1 MGKKKKQKLLTSDFY
16 RSLEKLRTANGVMA
30 SKKKGGSLFMYEL
43 ADQNELGF
51 RFPTLDDMND
61 CLRFGQINPEFAR
74 VMSGNICQ
82 DDFDS
87 ETQKRRSAEHPCW
100 THAHTLH
107 SYIMASV
114 DEFDNWLNAYKFEID
129 WGSIENILPT
139 GQKMEDMFGHL
150 ETRLPYDK
158 CLYIG
163 KVNKDLKIY
172 FNLSQQSMTD
182 AIDHY
187 TGERD
192 SGNLSPSLMKDLGY
206 DKTEY
211 NELTDFNTS
220 DSYSDY
226 KLKHQGL
233 LPILHKWESM
243 GVENIARAN
252 TSISYKGQFVF
263 NPMSVILP
271 LGITIKEMSN
281 VGEGD
286 YEHDDDGFEMSLL
299 MDMYLH
305 PTHDVTWAE
314 KALTDNEYP
323 DNPDRSSFHSKMGI
337 EVLKYASVFL
347 DPQFREFAVKE
358 QLHQGMT
365 PEFIKQSK
373 IIKQTNPIKTG
384 TDRPKFEHRVL
395 TLNIPKDVMN
405 PSGKGNRKEGTRL
418 HSVRGHMM
426 KTAKGK
432 YVWRKAHWRG
442 KEKFGV
448 IKKEY
453 NIPNQQ
459 TA

>member
-16 RSLEKLRTANGVMA
+16 RSLDKLRTATGVMA
-30 SKKKGGSLFMYEL
+30 LSKKDGGSNFMYEM
-43 ADQNELGF
+43 AERRELGF
-51 RFPTLDDMND
+51 KFPTLGDMHD
-61 CLRFGQINPEFAR
+61 CQRYGQIDPEFAR
-74 VMSGNICQ
+74 VMSGHLCK
-82 DDFDS
+82 DDLMN
-87 ETQKRRSAEHPCW
+87 ETQKRRVAENPCW
-100 THAHTLH
+100 SHIHTLH
-107 SYIMASV
+107 SYISASTE
-114 DEFDNWLNAYKFEID
+114 EFDDWLNAYKFEID

-139 GQKMEDMFGHL
+139 GQKMEEMFGHL

-163 KVNKDLKIY
+163 KVNKDLTIY
-172 FNLSQQSMTD
+172 FNLSQQLMTE

-187 TGERD
+187 NDELD

-206 DKTEY
+206 STSEY
-211 NELTDFNTS
+211 EEINSFGARVS
-220 DSYSDY
+220 DNN
-226 KLKHQGL
+226 LKHGGL
-233 LPILHKWESM
+233 LPILHRWESM

-271 LGITIKEMSN
+271 LGITIKEMSG
-281 VGEGD
+281 VGDE
-286 YEHDDDGFEMSLL
+286 DDDGYEMSLL
-299 MDMYLH
+299 MDRYLH

-314 KALTDNEYP
+314 KALSRNEYP
-323 DNPDRSSFHSKMGI
+323 DDPDRSSFHSKMGI

-358 QLHQGMT
+358 ELHQGMT

-384 TDRPKFEHRVL
+384 ADRPKFEHRVL
-395 TLNIPKDVMN
+395 KLNIPKGVLN

-418 HSVRGHMM
+418 HSVRGHML

-432 YVWRKAHWRG
+432 FVWRKAHWRG

-453 NIPNQQ
+453 KLPKQK
-459 TA
+459 AS